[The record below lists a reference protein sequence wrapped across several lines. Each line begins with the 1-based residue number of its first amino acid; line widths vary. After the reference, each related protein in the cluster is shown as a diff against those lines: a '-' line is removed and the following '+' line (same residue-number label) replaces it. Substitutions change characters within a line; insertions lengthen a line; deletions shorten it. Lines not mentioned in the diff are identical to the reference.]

1 MTNAERL
8 LMETTGINLTP
19 DEIEVYLSENGLQGA
34 TSYDASNKKNT
45 VSIYE
50 TALAVLES
58 IANNPEFMKTR
69 KYDDMTI
76 DKFAENLQNRI
87 DQLER
92 KVRKMKSEIT
102 TANQSNFFMLFRE

>member
-8 LMETTGINLTP
+8 QMETTGINLTP
-19 DEIEVYLSENGLQGA
+19 DEIGVYLSENGLSA
-34 TSYDASNKKNT
+34 TSTYDASNKQNT
-45 VSIYE
+45 IAIYE
-50 TALAVLES
+50 AALSVLES